1 MDYGTRRRAPACRGT
16 CEHGEVTARIERV
29 KACLNGGRGRDEHP
43 AVPVTA
49 AQLAAA
55 ASAAVAAG
63 AEAVHLHPRGEGGAE
78 SLRAADVGAAVE
90 AVRQACPGVPVGVT
104 TGLWITGEDVAA
116 RRAATAG
123 WSGLAPAQR
132 PDFASVNLSEPG
144 APGVLAALDAAGV
157 AAEAGVSSVAD
168 ARAAGAVGPGRG
180 WLRILAEIPA
190 APAAAALDLADA
202 VLRELRA
209 AGVTAPVLLHG
220 EDESCWPLVRRAGQ
234 LGLATRIGLEDVLT
248 GPEGEPVTGN
258 ADLTRRALAIWT
270 AASAEGRWR

>member
-1 MDYGTRRRAPACRGT
+1 V
-16 CEHGEVTARIERV
+16 VTASIERV
-29 KACLNGGRGRDEHP
+29 KACLNGGRGRNEHP
-43 AVPVTA
+43 AVPVTP
-49 AQLAAA
+49 AQLAAE
-55 ASAAVAAG
+55 ASAAIAAG
-63 AEAVHLHPRGEGGAE
+63 AEAIHLHPRGDGGAE
-78 SLRAADVGAAVE
+78 SLRAADVGAAV
-90 AVRQACPGVPVGVT
+90 ATVRQACPGVPVGVT
-104 TGLWITGEDVAA
+104 TGLWITGDDVAA
-116 RRAATAG
+116 RRAAVAG

-157 AAEAGVSSVAD
+157 AAE
-168 ARAAGAVGPGRG
+168 
-180 WLRILAEIPA
+180 
-190 APAAAALDLADA
+190 
-202 VLRELRA
+202 

-248 GPEGEPVTGN
+248 GPEGEPVTVN

>member
-1 MDYGTRRRAPACRGT
+1 MM
-16 CEHGEVTARIERV
+16 ARIERV

-49 AQLAAA
+49 AQLAAE

-63 AEAVHLHPRGEGGAE
+63 ADAIHLH
-78 SLRAADVGAAVE
+78 
-90 AVRQACPGVPVGVT
+90 PGVPVGVT
-104 TGLWITGEDVAA
+104 TGLWITGDDVAA
-116 RRAATAG
+116 RRAAVTG

-168 ARAAGAVGPGRG
+168 ARAAGAIGPAHG

-248 GPEGEPVTGN
+248 GPDGEPVTGN
-258 ADLTRRALAIWT
+258 ADLTRRALAVWT